1 VRGEMVEGI
10 ERIVEEEDDEMI
22 SCLVLNAGV
31 LLPVLIYH
39 QFHDLYY
46 SFDMMIGEERE
57 CRWK

>member
-1 VRGEMVEGI
+1 MVEGI